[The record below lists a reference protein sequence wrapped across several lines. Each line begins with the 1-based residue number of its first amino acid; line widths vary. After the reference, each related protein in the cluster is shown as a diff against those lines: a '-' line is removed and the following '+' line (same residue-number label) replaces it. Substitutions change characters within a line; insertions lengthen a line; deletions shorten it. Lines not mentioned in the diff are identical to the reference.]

1 MKYTYV
7 SIDGTKPGE
16 IAGATSKSLLD
27 RMRAGDQESWRRC
40 VRLDGP
46 LVYSWC
52 LRAGLASEDA
62 GDVCQEV
69 FRTTSSKLH
78 LFRRDRPGD
87 SFRKWLKTVT
97 QNHARDHQRRN
108 RKQPVARG
116 GTTAMLDLAA
126 RPAEMELVAFEE
138 SDAEQA
144 LERQHILR
152 SAAELVRAE
161 FEDATWKAFWQSAV
175 EGRATAD
182 VAADLGISANA
193 VRIAKSRVRARLSTE
208 LAELLS

>member
-69 FRTTSSKLH
+69 FRTTSSIFARTFLAFLYLLTELLKLLESSIAASSILLIRYLTPLSSLALTLPH
-78 LFRRDRPGD
+78 
-87 SFRKWLKTVT
+87 
-97 QNHARDHQRRN
+97 
-108 RKQPVARG
+108 
-116 GTTAMLDLAA
+116 LAA
-126 RPAEMELVAFEE
+126 
-138 SDAEQA
+138 
-144 LERQHILR
+144 I
-152 SAAELVRAE
+152 
-161 FEDATWKAFWQSAV
+161 
-175 EGRATAD
+175 EG
-182 VAADLGISANA
+182 
-193 VRIAKSRVRARLSTE
+193 
-208 LAELLS
+208 